1 MSKITPCLW
10 FNGEAET
17 AAKLYVSLFPDA
29 VIGNVSRYGDGMPF
43 PAGTAMMVEFSLA
56 GQNFQALNGGPQ
68 YTHTEAISMS
78 VACETQAEVDHYW
91 QALTAHGGAESMC
104 GWLKDRFGV
113 SWQIVPGA
121 LGDIMMR
128 ADKVAVGRA
137 MGAMM
142 GMRKLNIA
150 ALEAA
155 YAGDDQ

>member
-10 FNGEAET
+10 FNGEAEA

-29 VIGNVSRYGDGMPF
+29 VIGNVSRYGEAMPF

-78 VACETQAEVDHYW
+78 VACETQDEVDHYW
-91 QALTAHGGAESMC
+91 QALTAHGGAESRC
-104 GWLKDRFGV
+104 GWLKDRFGL
-113 SWQIVPGA
+113 SWQIVPAA
-121 LGDIMMR
+121 LGDIMLR

-155 YAGDDQ
+155 YAGADQ